1 MKSSGQGGSTGRR
14 LGLLLLG
21 YQAVAVAMIVL
32 APFRFAVPGRL
43 APSLLGPP
51 GGRLSDLLLNVVLFV
66 PLGFLADRLARGRL
80 GPGRIAVVGALV
92 SVGLEATQLFLPGRY
107 STALDVVANGTG
119 ALVGAV
125 ASSALRRLVGDSA
138 RLVGRLFLDLPLVG
152 FLWLMV
158 PMIWSAALAG
168 APAPWLLCSGTAA
181 GAVALAAAGR
191 STVDRG
197 REFGLRLAP
206 LGAGWLLIALLPLA
220 MVSRQ
225 WAVLAAGVHLLT
237 LPLADLLFR
246 VLQRQER
253 RVEARAVWITG
264 LVLLPLLLGAAM
276 LGGIPGLADGQSDA
290 RRALLGWLAGVTG
303 STIIGYLLAEARG
316 RSPLGWPRT
325 AVLPAIVAGLIMV
338 LADPTLPGRRSRL
351 IVAVLAAAFGAL
363 LFELQ
368 RAHVTAL
375 RLEAERAG
383 R

>member
-1 MKSSGQGGSTGRR
+1 MKSSGQGGSAGRR

-80 GPGRIAVVGALV
+80 GPGRIAVVGALI
-92 SVGLEATQLFLPGRY
+92 SVGLEATQLFLPARY

-246 VLQRQER
+246 VLQRHER

-264 LVLLPLLLGAAM
+264 LVLLPLLLGAAT
-276 LGGIPGLADGQSDA
+276 LGGVPGLADGQTDA

-325 AVLPAIVAGLIMV
+325 AVLPAVVAGLIMV

-351 IVAVLAAAFGAL
+351 IIAVLAAAFGAL